1 MRTAIRKHLTDFLAI
16 IALLVIAGGV
26 STYILINQRLT
37 LPAWVPVIGSDF
49 FTVKADM
56 STAQAVTPGQGQTVT
71 VAGVD
76 IGEIAKV
83 ELENGK
89 GVITFDIEPEHS
101 RIYKDA
107 TVLLRPKTGLK
118 DMVAELDP
126 GTEAAGR
133 LEEGDHI
140 PVSQTLPDVNLDEIL
155 ATLDADT
162 RSYLQVLLGSAA
174 EGLRGNARNLGD
186 AIRRFEPTARD
197 TRAIFEQLED
207 RKENIKRAMHNLSLL
222 MEELGSKDDE
232 IAEFVRNSNAVMGA
246 LAEQDASLRATLQEL
261 PSTLD
266 VTQEALASAGDFADQ
281 LGPTLQ
287 ALRPGARALG
297 PSLRATRP
305 FLRESIPIIRE
316 EIRPFVRAARP
327 TVKEL
332 RPTMRNLSRA
342 APDLVT
348 TLELANKLLNMLAY
362 NPPGVEEGFLFWTA
376 WANHLA
382 PTIFQTQD
390 AHGPI
395 RRGTFIGS
403 CSAFDVLD
411 SIAQANPSLAPLVT
425 LLNTPRGTAVCPT
438 SDQDPDGG
446 SSPGT
451 GTTPAPATSSKT
463 WPSFPRATRTRSMWP

>member
-1 MRTAIRKHLTDFLAI
+1 MKTAIRKHLPDFVAI

-37 LPAWVPVIGSDF
+37 LPSWVPVLGSDF
-49 FTVKADM
+49 FEIKADM

-76 IGEIAKV
+76 IGQIHRV

-89 GVITFDIEPEHS
+89 GVITFRIEPEHA
-101 RIYKDA
+101 RVYKDA

-126 GTEAAGR
+126 GTPSAGR

-162 RSYLQVLLGSAA
+162 RSYLQVLLGAAA
-174 EGLRGNARNLGD
+174 EGLDGNARNLGD

-197 TRAIFEQLED
+197 ARAIFEQLED
-207 RKENIKRAMHNLSLL
+207 RKENIKRTIHNLSLL
-222 MEELGSKDDE
+222 MEELGAKDDQV
-232 IAEFVRNSNAVMGA
+232 AQFVTNSNAV
-246 LAEQDASLRATLQEL
+246 LASFARQDASLREALQEL

-266 VTQEALASAGDFADQ
+266 ATQSALASTDELARE

-305 FLRESIPIIRE
+305 FLRESIPIIRD
-316 EIRPFVRAARP
+316 EIRPFVRIARP

-332 RPTMRNLSRA
+332 RPTMRNLSKA
-342 APDLVT
+342 APNLAS
-348 TLELANKLLNMLAY
+348 TLTLLNKLVNMLAY
-362 NPPGVEEGFLFWTA
+362 NPPGDESEGYLFWTA
-376 WANHLA
+376 WANHLG
-382 PTIFQTQD
+382 PTLFQTQD
-390 AHGPI
+390 ANGPI
-395 RRGTFIGS
+395 RHGTFIGS
-403 CSAFDVLD
+403 CNTFAVLD
-411 SIAQANPSLAPLVT
+411 SIAAANPSLAPLVA
-425 LLNTPRGTAVCPT
+425 LLNTPRGSAVCPVDDQG
-438 SDQDPDGG
+438 SDE
-446 SSPGT
+446 GT
-451 GTTPAPATSSKT
+451 GDTAPPPLPTITPVPEVAP
-463 WPSFPRATRTRSMWP
+463 